1 MFQNNYINNILF
13 QKHKKNNG
21 GKSKGILSIMYK
33 KVFMVLLKLV
43 KMKNINCCRIGIA
56 SAYFCVI
63 LKNKDKNTR
72 QNK

>member
-1 MFQNNYINNILF
+1 
-13 QKHKKNNG
+13 
-21 GKSKGILSIMYK
+21 
-33 KVFMVLLKLV
+33 MVLLKLV